1 MRLNLILSTI
11 LQEKERIDRM
21 LSKYQEEL
29 GTLPKGTISEKKVK
43 QSTYF
48 YLKYREGKKVISRYI
63 PQKDVDAVREQ
74 VEKRRHIETMIRSL
88 QEERAIAEKALE
100 GQLWFYI
107 MAAIWPYRN
116 QSWSGNYEGEAYDF
130 IFGPV
135 ANDDVY
141 RTFTLYTAGVL
152 TKEQTLEQLKIKKL
166 YNQLVLTTEKALSYL
181 RFVGTVP
188 EEEF

>member
-1 MRLNLILSTI
+1 MRLNLILRTI

-21 LSKYQEEL
+21 LAKYQEEL
-29 GTLPKGTISEKKVK
+29 ETLPKGTISEKKVK

-100 GQLWFYI
+100 GQL
-107 MAAIWPYRN
+107 
-116 QSWSGNYEGEAYDF
+116 
-130 IFGPV
+130 
-135 ANDDVY
+135 
-141 RTFTLYTAGVL
+141 
-152 TKEQTLEQLKIKKL
+152 
-166 YNQLVLTTEKALSYL
+166 
-181 RFVGTVP
+181 
-188 EEEF
+188 